1 MKLCR
6 SGAVLCQALVFRDAW
21 DETNEW
27 NPPMRFTRSLSP
39 FSELMTYEM
48 VRSRAPCSFFSG
60 EKKWWRKYN
69 HDKPIDSLVKYIR
82 ISEHLSRHEISL
94 GRRANVCSHYM
105 WCDLL
110 YFSWGSLFIRPNHE
124 IPLACNATITVKL
137 RENKGR
143 SISRKLPR
151 KNWYTF
157 EMSP

>member
-1 MKLCR
+1 MRCSARLWFFVMPEMKQMSEIRQWDL
-6 SGAVLCQALVFRDAW
+6 LALPIFGVDDLWNGSLTGTTVF
-21 DETNEW
+21 
-27 NPPMRFTRSLSP
+27 
-39 FSELMTYEM
+39 
-48 VRSRAPCSFFSG
+48 FFSG

-105 WCDLL
+105 WFDLL